1 MYLDGYADSSW
12 TAVRFGAIVPEL
24 VFAGEYWR
32 LFTYMF
38 VHFGFI
44 HLLANTGGLLIIGL
58 RVEKC
63 FGHVAFLAVYLIGGL
78 AASLCSLFFTQG
90 FAAGASGAIF
100 ALDGAAFA
108 YTRIAKRPIDELT
121 DQVMLMYIIVGIA
134 MGFGMGGVDNAA
146 HVGGLVAGLLLGALI
161 TKIKL
166 KKEAARGG
174 SPA

>member
-1 MYLDGYADSSW
+1 
-12 TAVRFGAIVPEL
+12 

-44 HLLANTGGLLIIGL
+44 HLLANVGGLLIIGL

-63 FGHVAFLAVYLIGGL
+63 MGHAAFLIIYILGGL

-108 YTRIAKRPIDELT
+108 YTRVAKRPMEELT
-121 DQVMLMYIIVGIA
+121 NQMMLMYIIVGLA

-146 HVGGLVAGLLLGALI
+146 HLGGLIAGLALGALI
-161 TKIKL
+161 TKIKYKASRREDL
-166 KKEAARGG
+166 A
-174 SPA
+174 